1 LYFIF
6 LGIMGEHCHILVP
19 FSRFVFVKWEN
30 GTFFAC
36 VCQTAP
42 PPQLGASAGGFQ
54 QICMALE
61 KNRVRHCFQLAICS
75 DYFQSGAQLA
85 LARLSDGNQALSS
98 CASATLARW
107 KYDAGLQLQRLAY
120 AAAK

>member
-1 LYFIF
+1 
-6 LGIMGEHCHILVP
+6 MGQHCHILVP
-19 FSRFVFVKWEN
+19 FSRFVFVKWKMAVN
-30 GTFFAC
+30 PTFLR
-36 VCQTAP
+36 VCAKAAP
-42 PPQLGASAGGFQ
+42 PPQLGASAGGLQ

-61 KNRVRHCFQLAICS
+61 ENRVRQCFQLAICS

-85 LARLSDGNQALSS
+85 LARLSDGNQVPSS

-107 KYDAGLQLQRLAY
+107 KHDAGLQLQRLAY